1 MSLFWIILAIIGAG
15 ALGVVIGIVAVALLI
30 HAGLRRR

>member
-1 MSLFWIILAIIGAG
+1 MSLFWTVVAILAAG
-15 ALGVVIGIVAVALLI
+15 ALGVAIGIVAVALLI

>member
-1 MSLFWIILAIIGAG
+1 MSLFWTLVAILAAG
-15 ALGVVIGIVAVALLI
+15 AAGVVIGIVAVALVI